1 MQLVWRPSVC
11 LSVRLFACTLFW
23 TNLQAELIEY
33 PEWGWVLT
41 YRRNKHKLHGSSFL
55 ETSLQHM
62 LRGSRHITPIPRD
75 LHWLKSP
82 ERIDF
87 KIGVLVYRCLHGLAP
102 LYLSDYFERIADTN
116 RRRLRS
122 SSSSLLA
129 VRRTRLSTVGDR
141 AFPVIGSRFWNTL
154 PDSVT
159 SASSLSVFRSRLKS
173 HLFERSFLADSYW
186 HLPPV
191 LTPDSRTVV

>member
-1 MQLVWRPSVC
+1 MLYKS
-11 LSVRLFACTLFW
+11 
-23 TNLQAELIEY
+23 
-33 PEWGWVLT
+33 
-41 YRRNKHKLHGSSFL
+41 RRHSTHSMVHRSS
-55 ETSLQHM
+55 
-62 LRGSRHITPIPRD
+62 RCDHITPILRD

-102 LYLSDYFERIADTN
+102 QYLSDYFQRVVDTN

-159 SASSLSVFRSRLKS
+159 SAPSLAVFRSRLKS
-173 HLFERSFLADSYW
+173 HLFERSFPADSY
-186 HLPPV
+186 
-191 LTPDSRTVV
+191 

>member
-1 MQLVWRPSVC
+1 MVPTEQLVWHVCACVC
-11 LSVRLFACTLFW
+11 LSVYTDS
-23 TNLQAELIEY
+23 NLL
-33 PEWGWVLT
+33 
-41 YRRNKHKLHGSSFL
+41 
-55 ETSLQHM
+55 
-62 LRGSRHITPIPRD
+62 TPILSTRQLMFECQRHPE
-75 LHWLKSP
+75 LSKSP
-82 ERIDF
+82 ERNDF

-154 PDSVT
+154 PDSVS
-159 SASSLSVFRSRLKS
+159 SAPSLSVFRSRLKS
-173 HLFERSFLADSYW
+173 HLFERAFPADCY
-186 HLPPV
+186 
-191 LTPDSRTVV
+191 